1 MKIRKTV
8 AAIAVALASVL
19 TVGLA
24 TGTGSAVVS
33 ADRPFGCC

>member
-19 TVGLA
+19 TVGLV
-24 TGTGSAVVS
+24 TGAGGAVVQ
-33 ADRPFGCC
+33 ADRPHGCC